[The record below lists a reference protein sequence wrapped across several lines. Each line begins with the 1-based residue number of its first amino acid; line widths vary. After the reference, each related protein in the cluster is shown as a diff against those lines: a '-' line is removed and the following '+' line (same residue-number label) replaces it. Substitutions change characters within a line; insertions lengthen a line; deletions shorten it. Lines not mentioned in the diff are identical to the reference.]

1 MIELINMNAGYD
13 GKVILHDINMRFEPG
28 KVTALIGPNGCG
40 KSTLF
45 KAIVRINPHTS
56 GRILVDGK
64 EITNYSS
71 KELAKKVAYLPQS
84 RKVPDIS
91 VLSMV
96 LHGRFAYLSY
106 PRQYRKED
114 IEIARKALAWV
125 GLSHLEE
132 ENVNRLSGGMQQKV
146 YLAMALAQDAE
157 TILMDEP
164 TTYLD
169 ISHQLRLMELAKK
182 LASEGKAVVM
192 ILHDLPQALRT
203 ADWVEVL
210 SEGRVIT
217 AGMPSVVYES
227 GKLEAVFGVKIQHM
241 DTETGRHYICEL

>member
-210 SEGRVIT
+210 SEGRVIE
-217 AGMPSVVYES
+217 AGTPSVVYQS
-227 GKLEAVFGVKIQHM
+227 GKLEEVFGVKIQRM
-241 DTETGRHYICEL
+241 DTETGRHYVCEL

>member
-64 EITNYSS
+64 EITNYAS

-217 AGMPSVVYES
+217 AGMPSVVYER
-227 GKLEAVFGVKIQHM
+227 EASK
-241 DTETGRHYICEL
+241 

>member
-164 TTYLD
+164 TT
-169 ISHQLRLMELAKK
+169 
-182 LASEGKAVVM
+182 
-192 ILHDLPQALRT
+192 
-203 ADWVEVL
+203 
-210 SEGRVIT
+210 
-217 AGMPSVVYES
+217 
-227 GKLEAVFGVKIQHM
+227 
-241 DTETGRHYICEL
+241 

>member
-182 LASEGKAVVM
+182 LANEGKAVVM
-192 ILHDLPQALRT
+192 ILHDLSQALCT
-203 ADWVEVL
+203 ADRVEVL
-210 SEGRVIT
+210 SEGRVME
-217 AGMPSVVYES
+217 AGTPENVYES
-227 GKLEAVFGVKIQHM
+227 GKLQEVFGVKIQHM
-241 DTETGRHYICEL
+241 DTVTGRQYVCEL

>member
-1 MIELINMNAGYD
+1 MFLSETIADYLSRYSSNNSIWWYISGYHRPCTND
-13 GKVILHDINMRFEPG
+13 D
-28 KVTALIGPNGCG
+28 T
-40 KSTLF
+40 
-45 KAIVRINPHTS
+45 
-56 GRILVDGK
+56 
-64 EITNYSS
+64 ITNC
-71 KELAKKVAYLPQS
+71 
-84 RKVPDIS
+84 
-91 VLSMV
+91 
-96 LHGRFAYLSY
+96 Y

-210 SEGRVIT
+210 SEGRVIE
-217 AGMPSVVYES
+217 AGTPSVVYQS
-227 GKLEAVFGVKIQHM
+227 GKLEEVFGVKIQHM

>member
-1 MIELINMNAGYD
+1 MLELINMNAGYD

-210 SEGRVIT
+210 SEGRVIEAST
-217 AGMPSVVYES
+217 PSVVYQS
-227 GKLEAVFGVKIQHM
+227 GKLEEGFGVKIQHM
-241 DTETGRHYICEL
+241 DTETGRHYVCEL

>member
-210 SEGRVIT
+210 SEGRVIE
-217 AGMPSVVYES
+217 AGTPSVVYQS
-227 GKLEAVFGVKIQHM
+227 GKLEEVFGVKIQHM
-241 DTETGRHYICEL
+241 ELMLLLLNVS